1 MRKLGILEESE
12 KMMNDIHRAMFNL
25 SASFGDFSKALG
37 PTIGKMEEL
46 KESLEEIERLK
57 KRKRSLL
64 IRLVILWTIFILC
77 ISYII
82 WQNM

>member
-1 MRKLGILEESE
+1 
-12 KMMNDIHRAMFNL
+12 MMNDIHKSMFNL
-25 SASFGDFSKALG
+25 SVSFADFSKSLG
-37 PTIGKMEEL
+37 PSIDKMEEL

>member
-1 MRKLGILEESE
+1 
-12 KMMNDIHRAMFNL
+12 MMNDIHRAMFNL
-25 SASFGDFSKALG
+25 AVSFADFSKALG
-37 PTIGKMEEL
+37 PSIDKMEEL
-46 KESLEEIERLK
+46 KESLEEIERLR

>member
-1 MRKLGILEESE
+1 
-12 KMMNDIHRAMFNL
+12 MNDIHRAMFNL
-25 SASFGDFSKALG
+25 AGSFAGFSKALG
-37 PTIGKMEEL
+37 PSIDKMEEL
-46 KESLEEIERLK
+46 KESLEEIERLR

>member
-1 MRKLGILEESE
+1 
-12 KMMNDIHRAMFNL
+12 MNDIHRAMFNL
-25 SASFGDFSKALG
+25 AVSFADFSKALG
-37 PTIGKMEEL
+37 PSIDKMEEL
-46 KESLEEIERLK
+46 KELLEKIERLK

>member
-1 MRKLGILEESE
+1 
-12 KMMNDIHRAMFNL
+12 MNDIHRAMFNL
-25 SASFGDFSKALG
+25 AVSFADFSKALG
-37 PTIGKMEEL
+37 PSIDKMEELKEFDKMEEL
-46 KESLEEIERLK
+46 KESLEEIERLR

>member
-1 MRKLGILEESE
+1 MRKLGILEESG

-25 SASFGDFSKALG
+25 AVSFADFSKALG
-37 PTIGKMEEL
+37 PSIDKMEEL
-46 KESLEEIERLK
+46 KESLEEIERLR

>member
-1 MRKLGILEESE
+1 
-12 KMMNDIHRAMFNL
+12 MNDIHRAMFNL
-25 SASFGDFSKALG
+25 AVSFADFSKALG
-37 PTIGKMEEL
+37 PSIDKMEEL

-77 ISYII
+77 ITYII

>member
-12 KMMNDIHRAMFNL
+12 KMMNDLHKSMFNL
-25 SASFGDFSKALG
+25 AASFADFSKALG

-46 KESLEEIERLK
+46 KESLEEIERLM

>member
-1 MRKLGILEESE
+1 
-12 KMMNDIHRAMFNL
+12 MNDLHKSMFNL
-25 SASFGDFSKALG
+25 GVSFVDFSKVLG
-37 PTIGKMEEL
+37 PSIDKMEEL

>member
-64 IRLVILWTIFILC
+64 IRLVILWTIFLLC

>member
-1 MRKLGILEESE
+1 
-12 KMMNDIHRAMFNL
+12 MNDIHRAMFNL
-25 SASFGDFSKALG
+25 AVSFADFSKALG
-37 PTIGKMEEL
+37 PSIDKMEEL
-46 KESLEEIERLK
+46 KESLEEIERLR

>member
-46 KESLEEIERLK
+46 KESLEEIERLR

-64 IRLVILWTIFILC
+64 IRLVILWAIFILC

>member
-1 MRKLGILEESE
+1 
-12 KMMNDIHRAMFNL
+12 MNDIHRAMFNL
-25 SASFGDFSKALG
+25 AVSFADFSKALG
-37 PTIGKMEEL
+37 PSIDKMEEL
-46 KESLEEIERLK
+46 KESLEEIERLR

-82 WQNM
+82 CQNM

>member
-1 MRKLGILEESE
+1 
-12 KMMNDIHRAMFNL
+12 MNDIHRAMFNL
-25 SASFGDFSKALG
+25 GVSFVDFSKALG
-37 PTIGKMEEL
+37 SSIDKMEEL
-46 KESLEEIERLK
+46 KESLEEIERLR